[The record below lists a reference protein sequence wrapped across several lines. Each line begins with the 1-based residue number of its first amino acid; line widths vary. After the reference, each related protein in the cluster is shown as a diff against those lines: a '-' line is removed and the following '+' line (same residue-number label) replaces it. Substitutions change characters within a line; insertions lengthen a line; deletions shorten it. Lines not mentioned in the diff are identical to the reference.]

1 MIFRRAL
8 VREFTSAALTVF
20 LTLLAIVTT
29 ILIVRFLGEA
39 ASGSIN
45 GRAVLALLGFSL
57 VGYLPVLLS
66 LTVFIAV
73 LMTLTRWY
81 RDGEM
86 VVWFTS
92 GQSLAAWVRPVSFF
106 AAPVVLT
113 IALLSLVLTPW
124 ALDKSSQYRRQLD
137 SRDDAATIT
146 PGMFKESKQADRV
159 YFVENLATDQKSVG
173 NVFMQS
179 VQHQR
184 LGVVVAQ
191 EGYQETLGNGDKFL
205 VLLNGRRYEGLPG
218 SAEFRIVEFARYA
231 VRIEPYEA
239 KQGAVSSKSLPT
251 LALIQQHTPAYLG
264 ELLWRLGLPV
274 SAFIL
279 ALLAIPLSFV
289 NPRAGRSMNLIF
301 AVLIY
306 MVYSNLISIVQAWVV
321 QGKISFATGI
331 WSVHLFM
338 VAVLLVLFYRRLS
351 LRRSVGKRL
360 GLS

>member
-1 MIFRRAL
+1 
-8 VREFTSAALTVF
+8 
-20 LTLLAIVTT
+20 
-29 ILIVRFLGEA
+29 
-39 ASGSIN
+39 
-45 GRAVLALLGFSL
+45 
-57 VGYLPVLLS
+57 
-66 LTVFIAV
+66 
-73 LMTLTRWY
+73 
-81 RDGEM
+81 
-86 VVWFTS
+86 
-92 GQSLAAWVRPVSFF
+92 
-106 AAPVVLT
+106 
-113 IALLSLVLTPW
+113 
-124 ALDKSSQYRRQLD
+124 
-137 SRDDAATIT
+137 
-146 PGMFKESKQADRV
+146 
-159 YFVENLATDQKSVG
+159 
-173 NVFMQS
+173 
-179 VQHQR
+179 
-184 LGVVVAQ
+184 
-191 EGYQETLGNGDKFL
+191 
-205 VLLNGRRYEGLPG
+205 GRRYEGLPG

-251 LALIQQHTPAYLG
+251 LALIQQHTPVYLG

-321 QGKISFATGI
+321 QGKISFVTGI

-351 LRRSVGKRL
+351 LRRPVGKRL